1 MNKMTELLSTESAQK
16 QIDRVTDN
24 QHDYIETLVPFIGV
38 TARKLIPRNQNKTVA
53 ERTSDM
59 FMNGLMCE

>member
-1 MNKMTELLSTESAQK
+1 MNETTELLNTESAQK

-24 QHDYIETLVPFIGV
+24 QHDYVESLVPFIGI

-53 ERTSDM
+53 EKTTDM
-59 FMNGLMCE
+59 FMSGLMCE